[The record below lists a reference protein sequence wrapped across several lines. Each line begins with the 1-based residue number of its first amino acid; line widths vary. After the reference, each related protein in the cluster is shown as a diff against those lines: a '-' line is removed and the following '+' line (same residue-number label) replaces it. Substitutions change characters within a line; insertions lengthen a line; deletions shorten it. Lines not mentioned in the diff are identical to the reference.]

1 MYAHTFMASY
11 DRTLGL
17 AYGVA
22 ASGTT
27 MVGGGWRWWRPGHT
41 WGVSSSAMEEQMH
54 TSVFSNTRGWRGTF
68 GITKQIGTHAVVEAG
83 YSFAAYSGGALQTL
97 SSTTPGSPFKESQNA
112 VRLTLAWYPQPMER
126 R

>member
-1 MYAHTFMASY
+1 MILLES
-11 DRTLGL
+11 R
-17 AYGVA
+17 GVKFRVQYPN
-22 ASGTT
+22 ASGHE
-27 MVGGGWRWWRPGHT
+27 V
-41 WGVSSSAMEEQMH
+41 ELE
-54 TSVFSNTRGWRGTF
+54 GTVAIL
-68 GITKQIGTHAVVEAG
+68 GRDPSCDLVLNDVKCSRRHAVVEAG